1 MSFIKEIKK
10 IESEQ
15 LAIISQA
22 LVDRL
27 ESIVDACIQQGVNLD
42 AYTVFSEDKRG
53 EVTVEKAPMPDY
65 KKIADDVKSGKISP
79 VMPVII
85 GAAAELSDMIV
96 SMMHELD
103 SR

>member
-27 ESIVDACIQQGVNLD
+27 ESIVDACTQQGVNLD
-42 AYTVFSEDKRG
+42 AYTVFNENKHDKI
-53 EVTVEKAPMPDY
+53 TAEKAPIPNY
-65 KKIADDVKSGKISP
+65 KKISDDVKSGKISP

-85 GAAAELSDMIV
+85 DATAELSDMIV